1 MSAGITQIGGKGGSA
16 ASSSEFLRAYRLGV
30 LAGANASYSNNP
42 KKSHFNTAEDVI
54 DRIEGAG
61 AIAALRTLAVTTNPF
76 APPPSNAIPPL
87 VYRSNN
93 VWSFPRIVLAG
104 IATIS
109 DNIYASLGF
118 SVCQVFQNGTYSS
131 IRTFFGV
138 IRCIYGAYDGYLYVG
153 DANGYMLKLNPN
165 DPLTAPITI
174 TIGEPIR
181 CISQWTSSEQ
191 LIYSA
196 GTSLKIYNGSTISNF
211 STLPSA
217 PAGVV
222 LVGSYVYASL
232 SDGTL
237 KKINMTGAIVLTKT
251 SAPLFTQFVLA
262 NDGLIYGVTG
272 NNSVYRITPDDL
284 SITTFM
290 TFSDPTATLTGIVQR
305 SDENFYVSS
314 SNGNVYQIL
323 TDGTPYPSFPPV
335 IPPTVSLVVAGGQG
349 TNKLIS
355 SSDNGVTWTIFPTG
369 NSLFSTGRVRAL
381 AKNSTYFIAGGE
393 GTNKLAYSSDGTTWT
408 ASTSG
413 NTVFTGG
420 GVYGI
425 AWNGTMWVAGG
436 GAYSVGPGT
445 RLAYS
450 YDGITWYPS
459 TNGTTIFDLAVQ
471 GIGWNGAM
479 WVAVGYANTNKIAY
493 SYDGITWYPS
503 TNGNTI
509 FTGVRTVIWTGTMW
523 LAGGNGANRL
533 AYSYD
538 GMTWYPSTSGNSVFL
553 VDLTSFAWN
562 GTVLVAG
569 GNGANRLAYSSDRG
583 TTWTPSASGNSI
595 INDIVW
601 SLVWTGTYFV
611 AGTLGGANK
620 LAYSSD
626 GITWIASADGNSK
639 FSGGQV
645 NALAYG

>member
-16 ASSSEFLRAYRLGV
+16 TSSSEFLRAYRLGV
-30 LAGANASYSNNP
+30 LAGANASYSKNP
-42 KKSHFNTAEDVI
+42 RKNYLNTAEDVI
-54 DRIEGAG
+54 DQIEGAG

-93 VWSFPRIVLAG
+93 VWSYPRIVLAG
-104 IATIS
+104 IATLS
-109 DNIYASLGF
+109 DNIYANFGF
-118 SVCQVFQNGTYSS
+118 SVFQIFQNGTYST
-131 IRTFFGV
+131 IRSFFSN

-153 DANGYMLKLNPN
+153 DPSGIWKVNPN
-165 DPLTAPITI
+165 DPFTAPIRINT
-174 TIGEPIR
+174 GESTIR

-191 LIYSA
+191 LVYSA

-211 STLPSA
+211 LTLPSA
-217 PAGVV
+217 PFGVV

-232 SDGTL
+232 ENGTL
-237 KKINMTGAIVLTKT
+237 IKIDNTSTIILTKT

-262 NDGLIYGVTG
+262 NDELIYGVTG
-272 NNSVYRITPDDL
+272 NKSVYRINPDDL
-284 SITTFM
+284 SIITFM
-290 TFSDPTATLTGIVQR
+290 TFSDATVSLTGIVQR
-305 SDENFYVSS
+305 SDENFYVSAT
-314 SNGNVYQIL
+314 NGRVYQIL

-335 IPPTVSLVVAGGQG
+335 IPPTVSLVVAGGAG
-349 TNKLIS
+349 TNKLVS

-369 NSLFSTGRVRAL
+369 NSLFSTGIVYAL

-413 NTVFTGG
+413 NTVFAGG
-420 GVYGI
+420 DVYAI

-436 GAYSVGPGT
+436 GSYIGVPGT

-553 VDLTSFAWN
+553 VDLTSLAWN

-583 TTWTPSASGNSI
+583 TTWTPSASGNSVMT
-595 INDIVW
+595 DYVW

-611 AGTLGGANK
+611 AGTLEGANK

-639 FSGGQV
+639 FSTGRV
-645 NALAYG
+645 IALAYG

>member
-16 ASSSEFLRAYRLGV
+16 TSSSEFLRAYRLGV
-30 LAGANASYSNNP
+30 LAGANASYSKNP
-42 KKSHFNTAEDVI
+42 RKNYLNTAEDVI
-54 DRIEGAG
+54 DQIEGAG

-87 VYRSNN
+87 VYSSNN
-93 VWSFPRIVLAG
+93 VWSIQSIPLAG
-104 IATIS
+104 IATLS
-109 DNIYASLGF
+109 DNIYSFFF
-118 SVCQVFQNGTYSS
+118 SSVFQIFQNGTTST
-131 IRTFFGV
+131 IRSFFGS
-138 IRCIYGAYDGYLYVG
+138 IRCIYGGYDGYLYLSVT
-153 DANGYMLKLNPN
+153 DSIWKVNPN
-165 DPLTAPITI
+165 SRLTIPTTI
-174 TIGEPIR
+174 TTGESTIR

-191 LIYSA
+191 LVYSA
-196 GTSLKIYNGSTISNF
+196 GTSLKVYNGSTTYNF
-211 STLPSA
+211 LTLPSA
-217 PAGVV
+217 PFGVV

-232 SDGTL
+232 QNGTL
-237 KKINMTGAIVLTKT
+237 IKIDNTSTIVLTKT

-262 NDGLIYGVTG
+262 NDELIYGVTG
-272 NNSVYRITPDDL
+272 NKSVYRINPDDL
-284 SITTFM
+284 SIITFM
-290 TFSDPTATLTGIVQR
+290 TFSDPTVSLTGIVQL

-314 SNGNVYQIL
+314 NNGRVYQIL

-335 IPPTVSLVVAGGQG
+335 IPPTVSLVVAGGAG
-349 TNKLIS
+349 TNKLVS

-369 NSLFSTGRVRAL
+369 NSLFSTGIVYAL

-393 GTNKLAYSSDGTTWT
+393 GTNKLAYSANGTTWT

-413 NTVFTGG
+413 NTVFAGG
-420 GVYGI
+420 DVYAI

-436 GAYSVGPGT
+436 GSYIGVPGT
-445 RLAYS
+445 RL
-450 YDGITWYPS
+450 
-459 TNGTTIFDLAVQ
+459 
-471 GIGWNGAM
+471 
-479 WVAVGYANTNKIAY
+479 AY

-553 VDLTSFAWN
+553 VDLTSLAWN

-583 TTWTPSASGNSI
+583 TTWTPSASGNSVMT
-595 INDIVW
+595 DYVW

-639 FSGGQV
+639 FSTGRV
-645 NALAYG
+645 IALAYG